1 LRRTCSKKLTQRYG
15 LEKFNSLGVFFSA
28 VHRSS
33 LILHLSM
40 SLSDRAPAI
49 LHEWVQSES
58 LRKHCY
64 AVADSMKHFAQLRG
78 EDVDLWEAVGLLHD
92 MDYERHPN
100 LERSSTEGHPF
111 VGVAWLRDNGW
122 SEEVCRA
129 ILSHADYSAVSP
141 ETALERTL
149 RAVDELSS
157 FVVAVALVRP
167 TKSIHD
173 VDLAAVK
180 KKMKDK
186 AFARAVNREDI
197 VRGAEQLGMPLDEV
211 ITNVIA
217 ALKADATR
225 LGLAGITG

>member
-1 LRRTCSKKLTQRYG
+1 
-15 LEKFNSLGVFFSA
+15 
-28 VHRSS
+28 
-33 LILHLSM
+33 M
-40 SLSDRAPAI
+40 SETLAPRAQAI
-49 LHEWVQSES
+49 LHDWVQSES

-78 EDVDLWEAVGLLHD
+78 EDADLWEAVGLLHD

-100 LERSSTEGHPF
+100 LERSATEDHPF

-129 ILSHADYSAVSP
+129 ILSHADYSGVSR
-141 ETALERTL
+141 ETPLEKTL
-149 RAVDELSS
+149 YAVDELSS

-173 VDLAAVK
+173 VDVRAVK

-186 AFARAVNREDI
+186 AFARAVNRDDI
-197 VRGAEQLGMPLDEV
+197 IHGAEHLGMPLDDV
-211 ITNVIA
+211 IVQVIA
-217 ALKADATR
+217 ALKCDAAR
-225 LGLAGITG
+225 LGLVGAS

>member
-1 LRRTCSKKLTQRYG
+1 
-15 LEKFNSLGVFFSA
+15 
-28 VHRSS
+28 
-33 LILHLSM
+33 M
-40 SLSDRAPAI
+40 SETLAARAHAI
-49 LHEWVQSES
+49 LHDWVQSES

-78 EDVDLWEAVGLLHD
+78 QDADLWEAVGLLHD

-100 LERSSTEGHPF
+100 LERSGTEGHPF

-129 ILSHADYSAVSP
+129 VLSHADYSGVSR
-141 ETALERTL
+141 ETPLEKTL
-149 RAVDELSS
+149 YAVDELSS

-173 VDLAAVK
+173 VDVRAVK

-186 AFARAVNREDI
+186 AFARAVNRDDI
-197 VRGAEQLGMPLDEV
+197 IHGAEHLGMPLDDV
-211 ITNVIA
+211 IAQVIA
-217 ALKADATR
+217 ALKGDAER
-225 LGLAGITG
+225 LGLVGAS

>member
-1 LRRTCSKKLTQRYG
+1 
-15 LEKFNSLGVFFSA
+15 
-28 VHRSS
+28 
-33 LILHLSM
+33 M
-40 SLSDRAPAI
+40 SLAPRALAI

-111 VGVAWLRDNGW
+111 VGVAWLRENGW

-129 ILSHADYSAVSP
+129 ILSHADYSGVSP
-141 ETALERTL
+141 ETSLEKTL
-149 RAVDELSS
+149 RAVDELSG

-173 VDLAAVK
+173 VDPAAVK

-197 VRGAEQLGMPLDEV
+197 VRGAEQLGLPLDEV

-217 ALKADATR
+217 ALKADAAR
-225 LGLAGITG
+225 LGLAGTAR

>member
-1 LRRTCSKKLTQRYG
+1 MTTL
-15 LEKFNSLGVFFSA
+15 A
-28 VHRSS
+28 
-33 LILHLSM
+33 
-40 SLSDRAPAI
+40 DRALTI

-100 LERSSTEGHPF
+100 QEQSPTEGHPF
-111 VGVAWLRDNGW
+111 VGVAWLRESGW
-122 SEEVCRA
+122 SDEVCRA
-129 ILSHADYSAVSP
+129 ILSHANYANVSR

-149 RAVDELSS
+149 YAVDELSG
-157 FVVAVALVRP
+157 FVIAVARVRP
-167 TKSIHD
+167 NKSIHE
-173 VDLAAVK
+173 VDAMAVK

-197 VRGAEQLGMPLDEV
+197 VRGAAELGMPLD
-211 ITNVIA
+211 NVIA
-217 ALKADATR
+217 EVINALRSDAAR
-225 LGLAGITG
+225 LGLAGTAG